1 MRLYRESEVVTIV
14 RGISRRRLRAWV
26 RRGLVAPRGGD
37 GEYLFDEVDL
47 ARLRLLGTIREE
59 MGIGEAELPL
69 VMSLLDQI
77 YGLRRQLRRL
87 VEALADLPEE
97 QRSRILER
105 LAQDGRAR

>member
-1 MRLYRESEVVTIV
+1 MRLYRESEIVTIV

-26 RRGLVAPRGGD
+26 KRGLVAPLSGD

-59 MGIGEAELPL
+59 MGVGESDLPL
-69 VMSLLDQI
+69 VVSLLDQV

-87 VEALADLPEE
+87 LEAVGELPEE
-97 QRSRILER
+97 QRRRILER
-105 LAQDGRAR
+105 LERD